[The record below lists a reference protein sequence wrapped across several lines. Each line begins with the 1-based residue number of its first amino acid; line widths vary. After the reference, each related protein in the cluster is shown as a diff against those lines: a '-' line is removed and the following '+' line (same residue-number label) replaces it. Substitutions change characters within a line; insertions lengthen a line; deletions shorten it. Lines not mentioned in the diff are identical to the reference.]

1 MRISRRSLLIGGA
14 GGLALVAGFW
24 TLSLDGPAPG
34 ARLLSAEELRVLE
47 ALTEA
52 MFPEGAFPVG
62 GHEADVPRR
71 VDRILA
77 EVLEEPQVT
86 AFRYVLR
93 TLDWGTAAS
102 RGARFVDLP
111 VEARREVLQ
120 TWQEPD
126 VMARRVAADSLKA
139 ILGMAY
145 FSHPAVLGHIGW
157 RVGCGREA

>member
-1 MRISRRSLLIGGA
+1 MRISRRSLLLGGV
-14 GGLALVAGFW
+14 GGLALVAGLR
-24 TLSLDGPAPG
+24 TLTLDGPAPG
-34 ARLLSAEELRVLE
+34 ARRLSSDELRLVE
-47 ALTEA
+47 ALAEA
-52 MFPEGAFPVG
+52 LFPEGAFPVG
-62 GHEADVPRR
+62 GLEADVPRR

-77 EVLEEPQVT
+77 DVLEESQAT

-111 VEARREVLQ
+111 VEARRDVLR
-120 TWQEPD
+120 TWREPE
-126 VMARRVAADSLKA
+126 VMARRVAADSIKA

-157 RVGCGREA
+157 RLGCGGSA